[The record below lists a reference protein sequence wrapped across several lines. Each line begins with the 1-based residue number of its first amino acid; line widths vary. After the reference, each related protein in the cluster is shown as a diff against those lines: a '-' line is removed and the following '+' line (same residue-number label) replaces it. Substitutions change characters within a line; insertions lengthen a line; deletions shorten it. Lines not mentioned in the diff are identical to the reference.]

1 MAMQKTRRLILDY
14 LKEHGQAT
22 VDELAAVLRLN
33 SVTVRHHLDILRS
46 AGLVAEPTIRHRNTP
61 GRPQY
66 CYSLTEEASQQ
77 FPKNYCDLAG
87 KLIEEVKASTP
98 SNVVDLIFEGVATR
112 LAQSAPELVPGEA
125 LPERLDRAVAYLNSQ
140 GYVAHWEKTEAGC
153 LLQTCNCP
161 YEALADGNPEL
172 CGMDLTLVTN
182 LLGVAPERVSRVVEG
197 AASCAYLFPTQAGAE
212 ANKIER
218 NLTN

>member
-1 MAMQKTRRLILDY
+1 MQKTRRLILDY

-22 VDELAAVLRLN
+22 VDELAEVLRLN
-33 SVTVRHHLDILRS
+33 SVTVRHHLDILRGT
-46 AGLVAEPTIRHRNTP
+46 GLIGEPTIRHRSTP

-66 CYSLTEEASQQ
+66 CYALTEEASQQ

-87 KLIEEVKASTP
+87 KLIEEVKASAP
-98 SNVVDLIFEGVATR
+98 SNVIDLIFEGVAVR
-112 LAQSAPELVPGEA
+112 LAQAAPGLVPGEPM
-125 LPERLDRAVAYLNSQ
+125 PERLDRAVDYLNSQ
-140 GYVAHWEKTEAGC
+140 GYVANWEQTEAGW

-161 YEALADGNPEL
+161 YEALADRNPEL
-172 CGMDLTLVTN
+172 CGMDLSLVTN

-197 AASCAYLFPTQAGAE
+197 AATCAYLFPTEAAAK
-212 ANKIER
+212 ANKIEH